1 MQQMPF
7 RRYRLQTL
15 AFITLLLAFTVP
27 TRAAE
32 KCPVSDAAAE
42 KAGGFANGVTAA
54 IETAWSC
61 GGAYQI
67 LEACSLGSS
76 GDNALSTIV
85 QSKCEPMFLPKAT
98 PAIKSDYRKARAK
111 CEQIAVKNEGSMYQ
125 SQAAVCIAR
134 SSRDFA
140 RKYAPKG

>member
-1 MQQMPF
+1 MPQMPHCRNGVLSF
-7 RRYRLQTL
+7 
-15 AFITLLLAFTVP
+15 AFMLLLTVFTAP
-27 TRAAE
+27 AMAAE

-54 IETAWSC
+54 INTAWSC

-98 PAIKSDYRKARAK
+98 PAIKSDYKKARAK
-111 CEQIAVKNEGSMYQ
+111 CDQIAVKNQGSMYQ

-134 SSRDFA
+134 SARDFA
-140 RKYAPKG
+140 RKYALKG

>member
-7 RRYRLQTL
+7 RRNRWQSL
-15 AFITLLLAFTVP
+15 AFIMLLLAFSAP
-27 TRAAE
+27 AMAAE

-85 QSKCEPMFLPKAT
+85 LSKCEPMFLPKAS
-98 PAIKSDYRKARAK
+98 PAIKSDYKKARAK
-111 CEQIAVKNEGSMYQ
+111 CDQIAVKNEGSMYQ

-134 SSRDFA
+134 SARDFA
-140 RKYAPKG
+140 RKYALKG